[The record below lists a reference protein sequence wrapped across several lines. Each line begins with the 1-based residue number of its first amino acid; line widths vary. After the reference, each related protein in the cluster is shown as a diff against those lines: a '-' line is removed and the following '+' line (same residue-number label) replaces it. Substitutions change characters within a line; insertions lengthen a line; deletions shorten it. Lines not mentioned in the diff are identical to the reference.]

1 MSRECK
7 IILKEDVL
15 SILAQV
21 FNENMGENNP
31 VKNDI
36 ISKIIYKINNIEQYN
51 LKELY
56 KDANPIVDNLLVTNV
71 KKGRLK
77 NKGKGYKEALIRLH
91 YTPAFPAM
99 QIYFLKWV
107 EWINKKGKQ
116 LKRKKEENN
125 NG

>member
-1 MSRECK
+1 MGKECT

-15 SILAQV
+15 NIL
-21 FNENMGENNP
+21 NNISEKLDMDENADD
-31 VKNDI
+31 VLSDA
-36 ISKIIYKINNIEQYN
+36 IYKIENMEEYN

-56 KDANPIVDNLLVTNV
+56 KNANPIVDNLLVTNV

-77 NKGKGYKEALIRLH
+77 NKGKGYKEALIRLY
-91 YTPAFPAM
+91 YTPAFPVM

-116 LKRKKEENN
+116 LKRKKEEDN